1 MERLR
6 VLLAD
11 DHRLMLAAVKRAFE
25 NADGFVV
32 VGEVTRGSQVLP
44 AVESLQ
50 PDAIVLDIRMPDLTG
65 LECIKRIQDRG
76 HRSPIVVLSSYAD
89 DAHVEAARAA
99 GASAYAVKTVD
110 PSELPLLVRAA
121 AGGAEFT
128 AVVPRDRDVAVE
140 GTAELSDR
148 EREVVRILAQG
159 RTNREIATELWV
171 SEQTVKFHLRNSYR
185 KLGVSTRGEATRWAH
200 RNGLV
205 GVAPDAIAS

>member
-25 NADGFVV
+25 NVDGFAV

-50 PDAIVLDIRMPDLTG
+50 PDAVVLDIRMPELTG
-65 LECIKRIQDRG
+65 LECIERIRGRG
-76 HRSPIVVLSSYAD
+76 HEIPIVVLSSYAD

-110 PSELPLLVRAA
+110 PSELPVLVRNA
-121 AGGAEFT
+121 AGGADFA
-128 AVVPRDRDVAVE
+128 AVLPRDPDSALN

-148 EREVVRILAQG
+148 EREVVRVLAQG

-205 GVAPDAIAS
+205 GSAVAT